1 MGLVFSIIFIIYRLQ
16 IDDKIGINKNRF
28 LFYSNRRLISL
39 VCMVHL
45 YNAVYVYYLV
55 SSEYHHIVASLPR
68 THGIYNY
75 DKDKNG
81 QTEFRRFFFFSL

>member
-1 MGLVFSIIFIIYRLQ
+1 
-16 IDDKIGINKNRF
+16 
-28 LFYSNRRLISL
+28 
-39 VCMVHL
+39 MVHL

-55 SSEYHHIVASLPR
+55 SGEYHHIVASLPR

>member
-1 MGLVFSIIFIIYRLQ
+1 M
-16 IDDKIGINKNRF
+16 
-28 LFYSNRRLISL
+28 

-55 SSEYHHIVASLPR
+55 SGEYHHTVASLPR